1 MKPKRQFKKKEPQQA
16 RPLMPADAV
25 GMYCHKKEIARWI
38 GVTPRTLGI
47 WVRQERVPA
56 YRFGR
61 FLRFKWSEVE
71 AALAEGFRP
80 KYGKGKM
87 ATAVIDRALQR
98 EFQPQKSAKATEILT
113 PGNTSSGLRP
123 AEGRPANSPQRGEGG
138 ATGSPTK
145 KANTVMKMS
154 GLTSAATSTNQNN
167 FGPE

>member
-71 AALAEGFRP
+71 AALAAGFR
-80 KYGKGKM
+80 
-87 ATAVIDRALQR
+87 
-98 EFQPQKSAKATEILT
+98 AK
-113 PGNTSSGLRP
+113 
-123 AEGRPANSPQRGEGG
+123 EGG
-138 ATGSPTK
+138 REK
-145 KANTVMKMS
+145 LKC
-154 GLTSAATSTNQNN
+154 
-167 FGPE
+167 